1 MIQNAL
7 NQVTNILSGKPK
19 DLTKTSTSGSAA
31 GEAAG
36 SEWLGWQKDKMDAG
50 APVYA
55 GPNPYAGGPNQWQQ
69 TQANTLGGL
78 QSSYNSPTGWQAQYQ
93 NIGAQSPDQVAMMNR
108 RGGVGPGYTNPYES
122 QVVDA
127 LKRDSQDMRQ
137 NMFNQVGDGSNRN
150 NAFGGDR
157 QAVAEAVGGAEIN
170 KDVMAQLANV
180 RSGGYSN
187 AMNWFGQDQDRTARA
202 IGQNNN
208 ANLAFNDQTLKAGQY
223 DINNQMNFANAQGQ
237 YGNYQDNKNMMRDSW
252 LKGNW
257 DNRNAREDQWSR
269 DYMSGV
275 SGTPWQKQNVQT
287 GQGKSDLMNLV
298 GMGIGLGGAALGSGG
313 FAKGGMFMS

>member
-1 MIQNAL
+1 MLQNAW

-19 DLTKTSTSGSAA
+19 ELTKTSTSGSATGEGYGTYGLDKYKSMMA
-31 GEAAG
+31 G
-36 SEWLGWQKDKMDAG
+36 G

-108 RGGVGPGYTNPYES
+108 SGGVGPGYTNPYES

-150 NAFGGDR
+150 NAFGGER

-237 YGNYQDNKNMMRDSW
+237 YGNYQDNKNIMGDSW

-257 DNRNAREDQWSR
+257 DDQQSWAPTMMNN
-269 DYMSGV
+269 YMAGV
-275 SGTPWQKQNVQT
+275 SGTPWQKTNVQT

-298 GMGIGLGGAALGSGG
+298 GMGIGMGGAALGSGG